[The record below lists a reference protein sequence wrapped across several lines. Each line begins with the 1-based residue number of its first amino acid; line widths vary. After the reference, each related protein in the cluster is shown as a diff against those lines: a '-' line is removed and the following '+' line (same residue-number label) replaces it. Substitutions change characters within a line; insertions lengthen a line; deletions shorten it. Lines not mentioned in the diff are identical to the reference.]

1 MDLQQRQR
9 LLWKLSTWHSSVE
22 ELKLEAKNF
31 RFSKHLTF
39 VYFCVPDEFH
49 NLMCMLF
56 CYTYACSSYYNTCGG
71 ILTIYKLF
79 CSLLCIT
86 ADIYIMSQCLRKL
99 YMYWKLQYVRT
110 HYAHAQLL
118 YVQQYKT
125 SLERSECSS
134 FNRH

>member
-49 NLMCMLF
+49 NVMCMLF

-79 CSLLCIT
+79 CSLLYIT
-86 ADIYIMSQCLRKL
+86 ADIYYESMFAEI
-99 YMYWKLQYVRT
+99 V
-110 HYAHAQLL
+110 LL
-118 YVQQYKT
+118 EIAIRSYTLCACAAFISLYKT